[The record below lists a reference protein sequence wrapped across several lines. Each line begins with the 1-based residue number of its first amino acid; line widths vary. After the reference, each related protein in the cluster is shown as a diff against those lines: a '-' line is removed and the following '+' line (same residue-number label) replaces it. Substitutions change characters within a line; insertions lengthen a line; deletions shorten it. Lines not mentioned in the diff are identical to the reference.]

1 MATFAK
7 RFSVLALV
15 LVMLFS
21 LTACFGAGTP
31 VATSSE
37 EEEVA
42 AIDKLIP
49 SDFYGL
55 SGYKNLTTDKTDV
68 DEAKEDLWAQVLNNT
83 ESKGKALPDEV
94 VDDYVNSMV
103 KFYEEYAEKSG
114 KSFEEYVGQS
124 KENFVAGAEEYAKA
138 SIKEELVVKL
148 FVGGAFEDLNDSL
161 EGFDSYKAELC
172 AQLGIA
178 NEEEL
183 VSKFGEDTLKK
194 GFFREKAVDYVY
206 ALNTAK

>member
-1 MATFAK
+1 MVSLAK
-7 RFSVLALV
+7 KISVLAII
-15 LVMLFS
+15 LVMTLS

-42 AIDKLIP
+42 AIDKLVP
-49 SDFYGL
+49 SEYYGL
-55 SGYKNLTTDKTDV
+55 SGYTGLSSDKTDV
-68 DEAKEDLWAQVLNNT
+68 DEAKEDLWAQVLQNT
-83 ESKGKALPDEV
+83 ESKGKALPEEV

-103 KFYEEYAEKSG
+103 KFYEEYAEKNG

-124 KENFVAGAEEYAKA
+124 KEDFVAGAEEYAKA

-148 FVGGAFEDLNDSL
+148 FVGGAFDDLDDSL
-161 EGFDSYKAELC
+161 DGFDEYKEEIR
-172 AQLGIA
+172 AQMGIA
-178 NEEEL
+178 TVEEL
-183 VSKFGEDTLKK
+183 VSQFGEETLKK

-206 ALNTAK
+206 GLNTAK